1 MAKVKNMLTSGQ
13 TATEARIPP
22 GAADLKSARLT
33 GKVALCATS
42 EAECESAMF
51 LLKYD

>member
-1 MAKVKNMLTSGQ
+1 MEKVKNMLTSGQ

-33 GKVALCATS
+33 GKVALCAPA
-42 EAECESAMF
+42 EAESESEIF
-51 LLKYD
+51 LGKND